1 MEDRKNILVMGI
13 GNILFK
19 DEGIGIHV
27 IEKLQTMDLPS
38 DVELVDG
45 GMASNVF
52 LYLIEKREK
61 VILIDAMKAGGSP
74 GTIYRLA
81 EKEFLEARKGWR
93 TTQESEFEDA
103 YRTATLT
110 KTEPGEFV
118 VIGIEPEETGED
130 THKCEI
136 GLSPSLETKI
146 PEIIEMVM
154 TEIK

>member
-1 MEDRKNILVMGI
+1 MENQKKILVMGI

-27 IEKLQTMDLPS
+27 IEKLQTTDLPS

-45 GMASNVF
+45 GTASNIF
-52 LYLIEKREK
+52 LYIIENREK
-61 VILIDAMKAGGSP
+61 VILIDAIKRGGGP

-81 EKEFLEARKGWR
+81 EKEFLETRKGCR

-103 YRTATLT
+103 YRTAILT
-110 KTEPGEFV
+110 KTQPKELV
-118 VIGIEPEETGED
+118 VIGIEPEETGEEA
-130 THKCEI
+130 HKCEI

-154 TEIK
+154 KEIK